1 MSMEVHI
8 MNKKVLSL
16 GVMLSLATTG
26 VMAADSVTTSVNNG
40 DQLTKYQKEAIQL
53 TQKQLAE
60 KAVQDSKT
68 YENVLALNETRAID
82 LALANNRTAKQTKW
96 DYQVAKDTV
105 SATAAGKN
113 PSISYLWQGSRSNGV
128 NVMTGR
134 NETSK
139 KGSHSFTIKAPVF
152 SPELDASID
161 ASRYAREGAGASYEE
176 ALQKAKYDAISG
188 YYTLIMNRNLVDVAQ
203 QAVKDYQG
211 HVTNVEAQYNVG
223 LVASSDVLAAKTNL
237 ADSETNLVKAQNSA
251 NLSEAS
257 LNQVIAYPVQTSIT
271 TAERDLQYKP
281 YNVTLEQAKAYA
293 ILHRSALVKSAM
305 VVKEAEEALKKAKS
319 GYLPTIGVETGRG
332 YADPDGY
339 FGTSNKSWHIGAQAS
354 WSLWDGG
361 ATQNKVKVANDSLE
375 KAKEANLA
383 TVDAVLLEVQKAY
396 LNLRSAEQTI
406 QSTQTAVAQGQ
417 ESFRIATLRYRAGVG
432 TNLDVLDAE
441 TKLTT
446 ARNNYVQALYNYNI
460 SIAAL
465 EQLTGVPLNTPVGQG
480 AEVIANSGA
489 LDQLAKLGSHQ

>member
-1 MSMEVHI
+1 MEVHI

-26 VMAADSVTTSVNNG
+26 AMAADVVTTSVNNG
-40 DQLTKYQKEAIQL
+40 DQLSKYQKEAIQL

-60 KAVQDSKT
+60 KSVQDSKT
-68 YENVLALNETRAID
+68 YESKLDLDESRTIE

-96 DYQVAKDTV
+96 GYEAAKSTV
-105 SATAAGKN
+105 SQVAAGKN
-113 PSISYLWQGSRSNGV
+113 PSVKYDRSAKKTGGD
-128 NVMTGR
+128 TGR
-134 NETSK
+134 GKS
-139 KGSHSFTIKAPVF
+139 GSHNFSIIAPVF
-152 SPELDASID
+152 NPQLDASID
-161 ASRYAREGAGASYEE
+161 SARYTREGTGASYEE
-176 ALQKAKYDAISG
+176 ALQQAKYDAISG

-211 HVTNVEAQYNVG
+211 HVTNVQAQYNVG

-251 NLSEAS
+251 NLAEAS
-257 LNQVIAYPVQTSIT
+257 LNQVIAYPVQTAIN
-271 TAERDLQYKP
+271 TAEHDLQYKP

-293 ILHRSALVKSAM
+293 LLHRSALVKSALD
-305 VVKEAEEALKKAKS
+305 VKSAEEAVKSAKS
-319 GYLPTIGVETGRG
+319 GYLPTVSVSAGRG
-332 YADPDGY
+332 YADLDGY
-339 FGTSNKSWHIGAQAS
+339 FGTSTKSWSVGATAS

-361 ATQNKVKVANDSLE
+361 ATQNAIKKANAQLE
-375 KAKEANLA
+375 QAKEANLA
-383 TVDAVLLEVQKAY
+383 TVDAVLLAVQKAY

-441 TKLTT
+441 TKLTD

-480 AEVIANSGA
+480 AEIIANSGA
-489 LDQLAKLGSHQ
+489 AEQLAQLGGNQ

>member
-1 MSMEVHI
+1 MEVHV

-16 GVMLSLATTG
+16 GVMLSLVTTG
-26 VMAADSVTTSVNNG
+26 AMAADVVTTSVNNG
-40 DQLTKYQKEAIQL
+40 DQLSKYQKEAIQL

-60 KAVQDSKT
+60 KSVQDSKT
-68 YENVLALNETRAID
+68 YESKLDLDESRTID

-96 DYQVAKDTV
+96 GYEAAKSAVSQV
-105 SATAAGKN
+105 AAGKN
-113 PSISYLWQGSRSNGV
+113 PSVRYEWSAQKTGGD
-128 NVMTGR
+128 TGR
-134 NETSK
+134 GKS
-139 KGSHSFTIKAPVF
+139 GSHNFSISAPVF
-152 SPELDASID
+152 NPQLDASID
-161 ASRYAREGAGASYEE
+161 SVRYTREGTGASYEE
-176 ALQKAKYDAISG
+176 ALQQAKYDAISG

-211 HVTNVEAQYNVG
+211 HVTNVQAQYNVG

-237 ADSETNLVKAQNSA
+237 ADSETSLVKAQNAA
-251 NLSEAS
+251 NLAEAS
-257 LNQVIAYPVQTSIT
+257 LNQVIAYPVQTAIN
-271 TAERDLQYKP
+271 TAEHDLQYKP

-293 ILHRSALVKSAM
+293 LLHRSALVKSALD
-305 VVKEAEEALKKAKS
+305 VKSAEEAVKSAKS
-319 GYLPTIGVETGRG
+319 GYLPTVAVRAGRG
-332 YADPDGY
+332 YADLDGY
-339 FGTSNKSWHIGAQAS
+339 FGTSTKSWSVGATAS

-361 ATQNKVKVANDSLE
+361 ATQNAIKKANAQLE
-375 KAKEANLA
+375 QAKEANLA
-383 TVDAVLLEVQKAY
+383 TVDAVLLAVQKAY

-441 TKLTT
+441 TKLTD

-480 AEVIANSGA
+480 AEIIANSGA
-489 LDQLAKLGSHQ
+489 SEQLAQLGGNQ

>member
-1 MSMEVHI
+1 

-16 GVMLSLATTG
+16 GVMLSLVTTG
-26 VMAADSVTTSVNNG
+26 AMAADVVTTSVNNG
-40 DQLTKYQKEAIQL
+40 DQLSKYQKEAIQL

-60 KAVQDSKT
+60 KSVQDSKT
-68 YENVLALNETRAID
+68 YESKLDLDESRTID

-96 DYQVAKDTV
+96 GYEAAKSAVSQV
-105 SATAAGKN
+105 AAGKN
-113 PSISYLWQGSRSNGV
+113 PSVRYEWSAQKTGGD
-128 NVMTGR
+128 TGR
-134 NETSK
+134 GKS
-139 KGSHSFTIKAPVF
+139 GSHNFSISAPVF
-152 SPELDASID
+152 NPQLDASID
-161 ASRYAREGAGASYEE
+161 SARYTREGTGASYEE
-176 ALQKAKYDAISG
+176 ALQQAKYDAVSG

-211 HVTNVEAQYNVG
+211 HVTNVQAQYNVG

-237 ADSETNLVKAQNSA
+237 ADSETSLVKAQNAA
-251 NLSEAS
+251 NLAEAS
-257 LNQVIAYPVQTSIT
+257 LNQVIAYSVQTAIN
-271 TAERDLQYKP
+271 TAEHDLQYKP

-293 ILHRSALVKSAM
+293 LLHRSALVKSALD
-305 VVKEAEEALKKAKS
+305 VKSAEEAVKSAKS
-319 GYLPTIGVETGRG
+319 GYLPTVAVRAGRG
-332 YADPDGY
+332 YADLDGY
-339 FGTSNKSWHIGAQAS
+339 FGTSTKSWSVGATAS

-361 ATQNKVKVANDSLE
+361 TTQNAIKKANAQLE
-375 KAKEANLA
+375 QAKEANLA
-383 TVDAVLLEVQKAY
+383 TVDAVLLAVQKAY

-441 TKLTT
+441 TKLTD

-480 AEVIANSGA
+480 AEIIANSGA
-489 LDQLAKLGSHQ
+489 AEQLAKLGSNQ

>member
-1 MSMEVHI
+1 

-68 YENVLALNETRAID
+68 YEHALALDETRTID

-96 DYQVAKDTV
+96 DYQAAKDTV
-105 SATAAGKN
+105 SATAASKN
-113 PSISYLWQGSRSNGV
+113 PSISYSWQGSRSKGV
-128 NVMTGR
+128 NAMTGR
-134 NETSK
+134 NVTTK
-139 KGSHSFTIKAPVF
+139 TGSHSFTISAPVF
-152 SPELDASID
+152 SPEIDASID
-161 ASRYAREGAGASYEE
+161 ASRYAREGTGAAYEE
-176 ALQKAKYDAISG
+176 ALQQAKYDAISG

-211 HVTNVEAQYNVG
+211 HVTNVDAQYNVG

-237 ADSETNLVKAQNSA
+237 ADSETNLVKAQNTA
-251 NLSEAS
+251 NLAEAS

-293 ILHRSALVKSAM
+293 MLHRSALVKSAM
-305 VVKEAEEALKKAKS
+305 AVKEAESALRKS
-319 GYLPTIGVETGRG
+319 KFGYLPTVGVEAGRG
-332 YADPDGY
+332 YADFDGY
-339 FGTSNKSWHIGAQAS
+339 FGTSNKSWHIGAKAS

-361 ATQNKVKVANDSLE
+361 ATQNKVKVASDTLE

-383 TVDAVLLEVQKAY
+383 AVDSVLLSVQKAY

-406 QSTQTAVAQGQ
+406 QSTQTAVTQGQ

-489 LDQLAKLGSHQ
+489 IEQLAKLGSNQ